1 MAKGDGPDMPKRDI
15 EKQKHKRVSSLQSED
30 LERRSSNL
38 ELAFISKKV
47 LKEEQSEVEGEEQQ
61 KKMAYVVKLSSE
73 FLANIIVGAVLGFGF
88 DKLLG
93 SLPWG
98 LVFFLFLGFVAGTL
112 SILRSVKYIAPSR
125 LEQRGALQKNKEDN
139 REV

>member
-61 KKMAYVVKLSSE
+61 KKWHMLLSCRVN
-73 FLANIIVGAVLGFGF
+73 FWQI
-88 DKLLG
+88 LL
-93 SLPWG
+93 WE
-98 LVFFLFLGFVAGTL
+98 LF
-112 SILRSVKYIAPSR
+112 
-125 LEQRGALQKNKEDN
+125 
-139 REV
+139 